1 MSYSAM
7 FMPFCHVIK
16 CGMGISS
23 WLCHCHQ
30 CDRCATD
37 VACNSVTCVP
47 KSLIKSCVQQVQ
59 ATCCFSTA
67 GKLQVPAYRDAACSR
82 TRVAY
87 VWYITCE
94 CSIPPPTSP
103 FFFFTFARAVFTP
116 LVLCQYKISIS
127 IGLIFMSRH
136 QLYE

>member
-30 CDRCATD
+30 CDQCATD

-103 FFFFTFARAVFTP
+103 FFFSLLPEQCSHLLFYAN
-116 LVLCQYKISIS
+116 ISIS

-136 QLYE
+136 KLYE